1 MAFDKERLRAILG
14 DDASDDLLNDIL
26 KAHSQSVSQDK
37 GRIDRLTA
45 DLDGYRAKEAEW
57 EQQRQASLTDQER
70 LQEALDAASKAQA
83 DFNRKSARLD
93 AEQVLVAA
101 GLTQEQYAPLIES
114 MVSEDSE
121 RSVANANA
129 LVALVQARAKAAS
142 DAAVAKVL
150 SNTPKPAP
158 GDEGGASAPTTIS
171 EFLALPYEEQLSLKN
186 ADPSILSKLSAAG
199 K

>member
-1 MAFDKERLRAILG
+1 MAFDKERLRSILG
-14 DDASDDLLNDIL
+14 EDASDDLLNDIL

-70 LQEALDAASKAQA
+70 LQEALDAANRAQA
-83 DFNRKSARLD
+83 DFARKSARLD
-93 AEQVLVAA
+93 AEQVLVGA
-101 GLTQEQYAPLIES
+101 GLTQEQYAPLLDS

-150 SNTPKPAP
+150 GGTPQPKP
-158 GDEGGASAPTTIS
+158 GDEGGTAAPTTIK